1 MVNYKL
7 LPECS
12 PGTIPT
18 ALSIWQPCPCDRPSE
33 VSKNSETESTVAKL
47 KKKDKTSLFMSKK
60 SSE

>member
-18 ALSIWQPCPCDRPSE
+18 ARSIWQPCPCDRPSE

-47 KKKDKTSLFMSKK
+47 
-60 SSE
+60 